1 MNKLPKTLLM
11 LALFAL
17 SGHSMASYQ
26 SDAAAFDSAAGT
38 GTSNAIQTF
47 KSDVDKFSPPMPC
60 VDTAGANN
68 TSPIPFTL
76 GAPAQL
82 SCGGGGGGGGGGGT
96 PLPPPTVPNNGGG
109 SGLPW

>member
-1 MNKLPKTLLM
+1 MNKLTKTLLT
-11 LALFAL
+11 LTLFAL
-17 SGHSMASYQ
+17 SGHVMAGYQ
-26 SDAAAFDSAAGT
+26 SDAAALDSAAGT

-82 SCGGGGGGGGGGGT
+82 SCGGGGGGGGGT
-96 PLPPPTVPNNGGG
+96 TLPPPPVQKID
-109 SGLPW
+109 SSLPWQ